1 MHRSAIGLLGAI
13 GWLLRAN
20 KPIVQRVMT
29 VVSTK
34 YIVAFGFVA
43 IGAGLTYSMSLVPTI
58 DYDTLDAS
66 ATSSSPSP

>member
-1 MHRSAIGLLGAI
+1 
-13 GWLLRAN
+13 
-20 KPIVQRVMT
+20 MT